1 MKTTIDIQLL
11 LEKAYDESFLGAILL
26 LKENE
31 KEYKKTEFYRKTK
44 VNLLELYKNYYTYIK
59 NIYGV
64 SEKILELN
72 EAAVV
77 SKLETILDKMGGS
90 EKLMGLLDKIL
101 EKFDIAQLMNQG
113 EEFEKLI
120 KDLKLDEL
128 KK

>member
-1 MKTTIDIQLL
+1 MKTMIDIQLL

-31 KEYKKTEFYRKTK
+31 KQYKKTEFYQKTK
-44 VNLLELYKNYYTYIK
+44 VNLLELYKNYYSYIK

-72 EAAVV
+72 EAVVV

-101 EKFDIAQLMNQG
+101 EKFDIAQLMDQG
-113 EEFEKLI
+113 DEFKKLI
-120 KDLKLDEL
+120 KDFKLDEL